1 MDTHFFAI
9 DLTAPPVIAT
19 AVLMSFYKPV
29 LFALVMSAWAW
40 AVGSLDKDL
49 DQFSLPRRTWNL
61 GQLGVGILAV
71 LVWLLIPLFWIG
83 MLIAVMFMSGALLG
97 YVIYR
102 NGQVPPAQQWEISL
116 QFIRDSIDK
125 QQHKQATKRAS
136 VKLFDSKGQVL
147 EIPPPTDPSASAH
160 DAMETVLD
168 AALPRHADRVDITV
182 AAEGTEVMVTID
194 GVAFPQENLV
204 DGRVG
209 AALIDYLKKCAGLDV
224 AERRR
229 KQTGRIS
236 AESES
241 DGRHAID
248 LAFAGSTRGIT
259 LRMMIDVASRNLIKF
274 EDLGF
279 LDSQKQLLRPLLEGT
294 SGTVIVACPPHMG
307 LTTTIYSMVDSHD
320 PYTQSIVTLEEDVA
334 FELEGV
340 NHELVSHHSD
350 ATAVRDRLAALLR
363 ADPQVVMLSRVSDG
377 KVAQM
382 IAESS
387 RDVRY
392 YVGMRQPDT
401 FAALKVWLKAAGN
414 LQKGSAA
421 LSAIISQRLVRTLC
435 STCRVSY
442 QPDPQAL
449 RKMNL
454 PPDKVNQLYKQT
466 GQVIVRDKPQTCTDC
481 HGIGYRGR
489 VGVFEIMVLDDDAR
503 HLIQA
508 GKLDQLRA
516 YLRKNKMLWLQEAA
530 LHKAVKGTTSIS
542 EITRAMAKQE
552 SSK

>member
-1 MDTHFFAI
+1 
-9 DLTAPPVIAT
+9 VIAT

-29 LFALVMSAWAW
+29 LFALVMSTWAW

-49 DQFSLPRRTWNL
+49 DRFSLPRRTWNL

-71 LVWLLIPLFWIG
+71 FVWLLIPLFWIG

-147 EIPPPTDPSASAH
+147 EIPPPTDPAAGAH
-160 DAMETVLD
+160 DALETVLD
-168 AALPRHADRVDITV
+168 AALPRHADRVEITV
-182 AAEGTEVMVTID
+182 GAEGTEVMVTID

-229 KQTGRIS
+229 KQTGQIS

-274 EDLGF
+274 EDLGL
-279 LDSQKQLLRPLLEGT
+279 LDSQKQLIRPLLEGT

-340 NHELVSHHSD
+340 NHELVPHHSD

-363 ADPQVVMLSRVSDG
+363 ADPQVVMLSRVSDS

-442 QPDPQAL
+442 KPDPQAL
-449 RKMNL
+449 RKLNL
-454 PPDKVNQLYKQT
+454 PSDKVNQLYKQT

-530 LHKAVKGTTSIS
+530 LHKAVEGTTSIS
-542 EITRAMAKQE
+542 EITRAMAQQE